1 MTAVS
6 LPSLAAPADR
16 SRTAGASAVLALVVI
31 AALLSRVGFLAR
43 PFESDSGLYIYMGKT
58 LVEGQTL
65 YRDFYETKT
74 PGVAL
79 FTAGLYRVFGDSWA
93 PYVFLQA
100 GMTLLAAWLMARE
113 VKMFL
118 GEGAVRPVFA
128 FGLVFL
134 NFSPVA
140 YRGFQ
145 LETVQCFFACIAG
158 VFALRA
164 LSSGPASEA
173 DRHHARALLANCF
186 LAGLLA
192 GIAAMFK
199 PTAAAVA
206 GALMLGLLFGNS
218 RRASS
223 IAFTLLGLLVAPLL
237 VFMWVWRAGLLSEMP
252 PLFREISL
260 YGSGTPIVPADWIKP
275 AVAIIVAGF
284 PFLIAG
290 ICRSGATKV
299 APLSRQRVFVLFTA
313 AWFVLE
319 ALGIFLQRRMYIY
332 HFLPLAPPLAMLF
345 GWVCLGRRRGVYA
358 VALTP
363 ILLIS
368 LFQSRGDFSI
378 LLKSGIAN
386 LPESDYLLAHAS
398 PGDSVVGDPLERVLM
413 ETHLRC
419 GARYA
424 HLFYFMNHDDAPLE
438 YVGRFIEDIDRN
450 QPRWA
455 VFRTDSAAHRLMQ
468 CRGQPML
475 SENPRRKANF
485 LAAWERIDA
494 CLAAHYQPVAQA
506 GEMTIY
512 RRR

>member
-16 SRTAGASAVLALVVI
+16 SRTAGASAMLALFVI

-43 PFESDSGLYIYMGKT
+43 PFESDSGLYVYMGKT
-58 LVEGQTL
+58 LVEGRTL

-79 FTAGLYRVFGDSWA
+79 FTAGLYRLFGDSWA

-100 GMTLLAAWLMARE
+100 GMTLLAAWLLARE
-113 VKMFL
+113 MKVFL
-118 GEGAVRPVFA
+118 GQGAVRPAFA

-158 VFALRA
+158 AFALRA
-164 LSSGPASEA
+164 LSIGTESEKDGDGP
-173 DRHHARALLANCF
+173 RRILMNCF
-186 LAGLLA
+186 LAGLMA
-192 GIAAMFK
+192 GVAAMFK

-206 GALMLGLLFGNS
+206 GALMFTLLLFGS

-223 IAFTLLGLLVAPLL
+223 IVFTLIGLLVAPLL
-237 VFMWVWRAGLLSEMP
+237 VFLWVWRAGLLAEMP

-275 AVAIIVAGF
+275 AVAMVVGAF
-284 PFLIAG
+284 PFIIAR
-290 ICRSGATKV
+290 ICRSGATQG
-299 APLSRQRVFVLFTA
+299 APLSRKRVFVFFA
-313 AWFVLE
+313 VAWLILE
-319 ALGIFLQRRMYIY
+319 ALGVLLQRRMYIY
-332 HFLPLAPPLAMLF
+332 HFLPVAPPLALLF
-345 GWVCLGRRRGVYA
+345 GWACLGRRLGVYA

-419 GARYA
+419 GARYV

-438 YVGRFIEDIDRN
+438 YVGRFIEDIDKN
-450 QPRWA
+450 QPKWA

-468 CRGQPML
+468 CRGQTML
-475 SENPRRKANF
+475 SENPRRQTNF
-485 LAAWERIDA
+485 LAAWARIDRY
-494 CLAAHYQPVAQA
+494 LAEHYQPVAQA
-506 GEMTIY
+506 GEMTVY
-512 RRR
+512 QRR

>member
-1 MTAVS
+1 
-6 LPSLAAPADR
+6 
-16 SRTAGASAVLALVVI
+16 
-31 AALLSRVGFLAR
+31 
-43 PFESDSGLYIYMGKT
+43 
-58 LVEGQTL
+58 VEGQTL

-79 FTAGLYRVFGDSWA
+79 FTSGLYRVFGDSWA

-100 GMTLLAAWLMARE
+100 GMTLLAAWLLARE
-113 VKMFL
+113 AKRFL
-118 GEGAVRPVFA
+118 GEGAVRPAFA

-134 NFSPVA
+134 NFSPAA

-158 VFALRA
+158 AFALRA
-164 LSSGPASEA
+164 LSIDPDSEA
-173 DRHHARALLANCF
+173 DRRHAKALLANCF

-223 IAFTLLGLLVAPLL
+223 IAFALLGLLVAPLL
-237 VFMWVWRAGLLSEMP
+237 VFVWIWRAGLLSDMP

-275 AVAIIVAGF
+275 ALAIIVAAF
-284 PFLIAG
+284 PLLIAR
-290 ICRSGATKV
+290 ICRSGSQPVSPPAQKGQF
-299 APLSRQRVFVLFTA
+299 LLFTS
-313 AWFVLE
+313 AWLVLE
-319 ALGIFLQRRMYIY
+319 ALGILLQRRMYIY
-332 HFLPLAPPLAMLF
+332 HFLPLAPPLALLF
-345 GWVCLGRRRGVYA
+345 GWACLGRRPGVYA
-358 VALTP
+358 IALAP

-368 LFQSRGDFSI
+368 LVQSRGDFSI

-438 YVGRFIEDIDRN
+438 YVGRFIEDINRN
-450 QPRWA
+450 QPKWA

-485 LAAWERIDA
+485 LAAWARIDRY
-494 CLAAHYQPVAQA
+494 LAEHYQPVAQA

-512 RRR
+512 QRR